1 MTTSRRRPTRASQGS
16 PHAAPGPLDDV
27 ALLDALQTL
36 LAPLAALAVARG
48 VSHGV
53 VEELVKHAF
62 VQAARGALPPQAGE
76 RVVSRISTATGLNRR
91 EVTRLLALDPR
102 EDLPR
107 TSLATQVFT
116 RWVAQAG
123 ARASLRALARQG
135 PAPSFEALARS
146 VTNDVHPRSL
156 LEELCRLG
164 LARLD
169 GERVHL
175 VQDSYVP
182 SDDRRRM
189 LSFLAGNAGDHLRA
203 AVENVLAGAPPHL
216 EQAMY
221 AAELSQAS
229 LEEIDAF
236 VRTQWKALMATTV
249 PRIEARLAADER
261 AGAPRDRRVRIGLY
275 MYGTAMGEQPAEAPA
290 TVAETATA
298 KSATAKTG
306 TAKAATE
313 KRATAKRA
321 TAKKAAHAATKAAA
335 RRPRRRETR

>member
-1 MTTSRRRPTRASQGS
+1 MTTSRRRPTRASAGS
-16 PHAAPGPLDDV
+16 PPAAPGPLDDV

-62 VQAARGALPPQAGE
+62 VKAARDALPPEAGE
-76 RVVSRISTATGLNRR
+76 RVVSRISTSTGLNRR

-123 ARASLRALARQG
+123 ARRGLRALARQG

-182 SDDRRRM
+182 TADRRRM

-203 AVENVLAGAPPHL
+203 AVENVLASSPAHL

-221 AAELSQAS
+221 ADELSQAS

-236 VRTQWKALMATTV
+236 MRTQWKALMATTV
-249 PRIEARLAADER
+249 PRIEERLAADASLDAR
-261 AGAPRDRRVRIGLY
+261 RDRRVRIGLY
-275 MYGTAMGEQPAEAPA
+275 MYGTAMGDATDDAAAPDAKA
-290 TVAETATA
+290 T
-298 KSATAKTG
+298 TAKTT
-306 TAKAATE
+306 TA
-313 KRATAKRA
+313 RA
-321 TAKKAAHAATKAAA
+321 
-335 RRPRRRETR
+335 PRKRRETR